1 MREIS
6 TTRTMIT
13 KAFDHDPMEGGI
25 IKAFRQL
32 KRKQRG
38 QLMPNGAAKRS
49 RDGLMVN

>member
-6 TTRTMIT
+6 VT
-13 KAFDHDPMEGGI
+13 KPMVTKVFDHDRLDGRT

-32 KRKQRG
+32 KRKLRRK
-38 QLMPNGAAKRS
+38 LMPGGAAKHS